1 MSAFF
6 ICQADVMITKV
17 KHFISSLCFKYQFL
31 CTRYRP
37 KGKAAA
43 KAASYPPV
51 DLKNHDMVQSIR
63 SKYHVQIQLPCSSSV
78 TMFKFSSSWHAQFQ
92 VDVDFF
98 CSLIVI
104 KGPLSIY
111 DWGVIFLGWYSI
123 LGGFPYFRYRKIQIP
138 PLVINT
144 ERSLSAAFFINSVF
158 PGFSQSSSY
167 VFFVKSFSQFCFLT

>member
-1 MSAFF
+1 MF

-31 CTRYRP
+31 CTRYNP
-37 KGKAAA
+37 TGKAAA
-43 KAASYPPV
+43 KKTAKYPPEN
-51 DLKNHDMVQSIR
+51 LNNHDLVQRIR

-78 TMFKFSSSWHAQFQ
+78 TMFKFSWHAQFQ

-138 PLVINT
+138 PYSHHPIKNT
-144 ERSLSAAFFINSVF
+144 VWLKIPHVEKGYF
-158 PGFSQSSSY
+158 
-167 VFFVKSFSQFCFLT
+167 